1 MDYRFTFTDEAQ
13 WWELAN
19 ANGWVQYE
27 YEPQPPTP
35 FNEPQPEPIV
45 KNKWIAYPDIDFVV
59 IGTVYEPLPPTPPD
73 EPPPTPVPYP
83 GYGVNIRFNNGSV
96 LPSNLVSYVV
106 EPANPQ
112 FTFAG
117 GWEQGAI

>member
-13 WWELAN
+13 WWELAD

-35 FNEPQPEPIV
+35 IDEPQPEPVV
-45 KNKWIAYPDIDFVV
+45 KRKWISYPDIDFVV
-59 IGTVYEPLPPTPPD
+59 IGTVYAPLPPTPMD
-73 EPPPTPVPYP
+73 EPPPTPIPYD
-83 GYGVNIRFNNGSV
+83 GFAVNIRFNNGSV
-96 LPSNLVSYVV
+96 LPSNLVAFVIQ
-106 EPANPQ
+106 PNNPQ

-117 GWEQGAI
+117 GWDQGI